1 MCLSVHSV
9 VVVFFVVV
17 VVCLNPVSH
26 ILSSVFLIGSVG
38 FLCMNHSE
46 YTSV

>member
-17 VVCLNPVSH
+17 CLNLVSR